1 MIGIAICGLGN
12 IGAVHLANLRS
23 LRGVRVTGAFDL
35 RTLPNGSNVHQFGRY
50 EELLSDPATDA
61 VVIATPTSTHR
72 ALTLQALAENKH
84 VFLEKPIAGTM
95 DDARAILEAAQAS
108 DRCVQIG
115 FCERFNPQYLEA
127 KRHVSRGS
135 LGAIRAIYSSRVAP
149 YSLGDPTW
157 ELGIFDT
164 AVHNLDLILWL
175 FGMQPDSVHV
185 SAVQLYPN
193 SAMPH
198 SAITTL
204 TFPGGAIATDHIT
217 WLRDD
222 AHPLH
227 QCARSRMSILGER
240 GSFEIDLTQRPAS
253 LLTETSFAMADTVI
267 LGAPEYYGCLKLQ
280 FEYFLRSVQEGSP
293 VLAPAADAL
302 AVERVV
308 LAARESLTRGEKV
321 MLP

>member
-12 IGAVHLANLRS
+12 IGAVHLSNLRS
-23 LRGVRVTGAFDL
+23 LRGVTVTGAFDVRALQADLNVRQFDSFEALL
-35 RTLPNGSNVHQFGRY
+35 R
-50 EELLSDPATDA
+50 DPDTDA

-72 ALTLQALAENKH
+72 ALTLQALAAKKH

-95 DDARAILEAAQAS
+95 EDAHAIVEAATAS
-108 DRCVQIG
+108 DQCVQIG

-127 KRHVSRGS
+127 KRYVADQS
-135 LGAIRAIYSSRVAP
+135 LGAVRAIYSSRVAP

-175 FGMQPDSVHV
+175 FDQHPTSIHV
-185 SAVQLYPN
+185 SAVQVYPD

-198 SAITTL
+198 SAVTTL
-204 TFPGGAIATDHIT
+204 HFPGGALASDHIT

-227 QCARSRMSILGER
+227 QCARSRMSIIGER
-240 GSFEIDLTQRPAS
+240 GSFEIDLSQRPAS
-253 LLTETSFAMADTVI
+253 LLTAESFRMADTVLI
-267 LGAPEYYGCLKLQ
+267 GGPEYFGCLKLQ
-280 FEYFLRSVQEGSP
+280 FEYFLRSIQEGAP

-308 LAARESLTRGEKV
+308 LAARESLVSGEAV
-321 MLP
+321 ALP